1 MKKETLLTIAVLILI
16 VLNVALLVVFN
27 VNQGRPPFAPPLPM
41 RNFPPEN
48 TPGPGKVIV
57 ERLKLDESQ
66 RNEFLK
72 LKQQHLEKVQAIQEK
87 SRTLHDELFDLL
99 KEPQIDTAKEQA
111 IINSL
116 GENRKELEQAIFD
129 HFAAIKQTSRKNC
142 SIILSASWAKLS
154 ARLLRKITCRVL
166 RDSRVRLR
174 KDKLA
179 AGDLIG

>member
-116 GENRKELEQAIFD
+116 GDNRKELEQAIFD
-129 HFAAIKQTSRKNC
+129 HFAAIKSLCKTDEQK
-142 SIILSASWAKLS
+142 KLFNS
-154 ARLLRKITCRVL
+154 F
-166 RDSRVRLR
+166 
-174 KDKLA
+174 
-179 AGDLIG
+179 IGELGETIGPPPPQNHMPGPPGQPGPPPER

>member
-41 RNFPPEN
+41 HNFPPEN

-72 LKQQHLEKVQAIQEK
+72 LKQQHQEKVQAIQEE
-87 SRTLHDELFDLL
+87 SRRLHDELFALL
-99 KEPQIDTAKEQA
+99 KEPQMDTAKEQA
-111 IINSL
+111 IIDSL
-116 GENRKELEQAIFD
+116 GANRKELERAIFD
-129 HFAAIKQTSRKNC
+129 HFAAIKSLCKTDEQK
-142 SIILSASWAKLS
+142 KLFNNF
-154 ARLLRKITCRVL
+154 
-166 RDSRVRLR
+166 
-174 KDKLA
+174 
-179 AGDLIG
+179 IGELGETIGPPPSQNHMPGPPGQPGPPPER

>member
-48 TPGPGKVIV
+48 PPGPGKVIV

-72 LKQQHLEKVQAIQEK
+72 LKQRHQENVQVIQEE
-87 SRTLHDELFDLL
+87 SRTLHNELFDLL
-99 KEPQIDTAKEQA
+99 KEPKIDTAKEQA

-116 GENRKELEQAIFD
+116 GDNRKKLEQAIFD
-129 HFAAIKQTSRKNC
+129 HFAAIKALCKTDEQK
-142 SIILSASWAKLS
+142 KLFNS
-154 ARLLRKITCRVL
+154 F
-166 RDSRVRLR
+166 
-174 KDKLA
+174 
-179 AGDLIG
+179 IGELGETIGPPPQNRMPGPPGQPGPPPER

>member
-87 SRTLHDELFDLL
+87 SRSLHEELFDLL
-99 KEPQIDTAKEQA
+99 KEPQIDIAKEQV
-111 IINSL
+111 IIDSL
-116 GENRKELEQAIFD
+116 GDNRKELEQAIFD
-129 HFAAIKQTSRKNC
+129 HFAAIKSLCKTDEQK
-142 SIILSASWAKLS
+142 KLFNNF
-154 ARLLRKITCRVL
+154 
-166 RDSRVRLR
+166 
-174 KDKLA
+174 
-179 AGDLIG
+179 IGELGETIGPPPQNHIPGPPGQPGPPPER